1 MASKINYGVSK
12 KGTNTAIASKINN
25 AFSLQRVLQ
34 DLMIRTMSRVSG
46 VSPAGL
52 YSPFGAPRAFCLG
65 PPVTIP
71 QARKRG
77 VPPPTVKHWT
87 QSAGRGVSPTFLRDA
102 PCRPRRSPS
111 PRPGAGRNSPLIGA
125 GRGVS
130 PTFLRDAPCRPRRSP
145 SPRPGAGRNSPLIGA
160 GLAGCPCHHGRVPRC
175 KRILNPTVYPACTSL
190 RRFCGFSRFCVFVES
205 ISYAVSISPRGSTPT
220 PGT

>member
-1 MASKINYGVSK
+1 MSSKINITGMASKINYGVSK

-125 GRGVS
+125 G
-130 PTFLRDAPCRPRRSP
+130 
-145 SPRPGAGRNSPLIGA
+145 
-160 GLAGCPCHHGRVPRC
+160 LAGCPCHHGRVPRC